1 MCCVFG
7 VGMMKNSP
15 TSAGSNADVDSFH
28 YTISAKYLKMPL
40 FKHDF
45 STIWNLGGITSRRID
60 WSHHRHHR
68 HHNFS
73 TVASLPLRCG
83 LLEAGRNSH

>member
-1 MCCVFG
+1 MYCVFG

-15 TSAGSNADVDSFH
+15 TSAGSKADVDSFH

-45 STIWNLGGITSRRID
+45 FDDLESMRQVCRGVGWNRQ
-60 WSHHRHHR
+60 R
-68 HHNFS
+68 HHNCS
-73 TVASLPLRCG
+73 TVASLPLRRG
-83 LLEAGRNSH
+83 LLESGRNSH